1 MDSDRFTSKSR
12 TDSDTYVC
20 AVAEIN
26 SVGTG
31 YSSAGWLQ
39 IQQLGWLYVEE
50 DASLVARK
58 DSDPAARMDSDS
70 AARMDSVGFITSR
83 QNGSGPAVRMF

>member
-26 SVGTG
+26 SVRSG
-31 YSSAGWLQ
+31 YCSAGWLQ
-39 IQQLGWLYVEE
+39 IQQPGWLYVEE
-50 DASLVARK
+50 SLVARK
-58 DSDPAARMDSDS
+58 DSYPAARMDSDPPP
-70 AARMDSVGFITSR
+70 RMDSVGFIPSR